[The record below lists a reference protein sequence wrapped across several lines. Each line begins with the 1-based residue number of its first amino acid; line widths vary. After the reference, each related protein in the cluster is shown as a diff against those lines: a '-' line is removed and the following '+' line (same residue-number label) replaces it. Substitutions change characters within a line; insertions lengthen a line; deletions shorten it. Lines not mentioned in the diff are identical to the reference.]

1 MLASE
6 GVLILESVKRQR
18 NLFLI
23 VLLVSIASNL
33 LLSLKIFSQNQRIIM
48 VPGIAQE
55 MKVEVDK
62 VSKSYLEES
71 ALQYLSMLL
80 DLSPSTLEHKKEIV
94 LRNVSGSSKS
104 GIEGLRRYLN
114 SAEYEYKKL
123 DLRTYFTPRR
133 LEISEKEMAVVATGT
148 LSRIF
153 GKSGYDSSEESYLIR
168 FEVLGGRIKIKE
180 FVHIVEE
187 KNK

>member
-18 NLFLI
+18 NLFLV
-23 VLLVSIASNL
+23 VLLVSIVSNA
-33 LLSLKIFSQNQRIIM
+33 LLSLKIFSQNERVIM
-48 VPGIAQE
+48 VPGISQE
-55 MKVEVDK
+55 MRVDTDR

-94 LRNVSGSSKS
+94 LRNVSGSSKV
-104 GIEGLRRYLN
+104 GIEGLRRYFN
-114 SAEYEYKKL
+114 SVENEYKKL
-123 DLRTYFTPRR
+123 DLRTYFTPRF
-133 LEISEKEMAVVATGT
+133 LEVSEKEMAVVATGT

-168 FEVLGGRIKIKE
+168 FDVLGGRLKVKE

-187 KNK
+187 KKK